1 MWSFG
6 CIIYELLQYIIHNEQ
21 NKTFIKNHFQMER
34 FLFQGDSCF
43 PLSPYKKEP
52 CPNGKKMISQNDLM
66 KVILRNIGPQSKED
80 LSYITNEN
88 VRVHINDLENSVFKN

>member
-1 MWSFG
+1 
-6 CIIYELLQYIIHNEQ
+6 
-21 NKTFIKNHFQMER
+21 MER

-66 KVILRNIGPQSKED
+66 KVILRNIGPQSDED
-80 LSYITNEN
+80 LSFITNDN
-88 VRVHINDLENSVFKN
+88 VRVYIKDLENSVFKNNQCEPSKLNELIEFIGADFSEIT